1 MRRTFSAGGSQQK
14 LPYEKPP
21 AAENKNSL
29 PKITHKAQP
38 PFHRSSA
45 VGPVEVQFVRHLR
58 PGRQP
63 WANIPTNQ
71 EPLPPKKS
79 TPQATGFCQPIC
91 QASYLQLFS
100 QIPRFLARGSS
111 YSRTDA

>member
-1 MRRTFSAGGSQQK
+1 
-14 LPYEKPP
+14 PP
-21 AAENKNSL
+21 AAEDKYSL

-38 PFHRSSA
+38 PFHRPSA
-45 VGPVEVQFVRHLR
+45 VGPAEVQSVRCLR
-58 PGRQP
+58 PGGQP

-71 EPLPPKKS
+71 EPLPPKKL
-79 TPQATGFCQPIC
+79 TPQAKGFCQPNC

-111 YSRTDA
+111 YSHTCV